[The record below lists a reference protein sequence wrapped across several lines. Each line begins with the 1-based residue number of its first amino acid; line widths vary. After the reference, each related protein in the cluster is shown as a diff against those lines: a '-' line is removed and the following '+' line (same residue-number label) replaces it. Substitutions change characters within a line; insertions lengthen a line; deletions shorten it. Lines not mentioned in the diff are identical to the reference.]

1 MPMRAASLRMERK
14 ALVRLLEPRVGA
26 FAETEVDITI
36 RSGMTCII
44 NEQSLHL
51 YDIITLTYEKDS
63 CCFTDI

>member
-1 MPMRAASLRMERK
+1 MPDQ
-14 ALVRLLEPRVGA
+14 VGHDGKRSGMTC
-26 FAETEVDITI
+26 FY